1 MDTKTLKEIMLQQA
15 LTQSDIADILSVK
28 QQAVGQWFSRGSIP
42 AKYHYKLSKHFG
54 IPINGGELVS
64 SVIMDTQKETVDV
77 KKILNIKVSAG
88 NGYSTDGIDEY
99 SDNGTIAVSKDIIGH
114 TMDAEHIRAIQVDG
128 KSMLPTL
135 MPDEYVLIDIS
146 KNFYSGD
153 GLYVLN
159 YGGNLIVKRLQYL
172 PINNGTLEII
182 SDNKDF
188 KNYTISLSDDQT
200 TLYILGRVICQITK

>member
-1 MDTKTLKEIMLQQA
+1 MEAKTLKEIMLQKS
-15 LTQSDIADILSVK
+15 LTQLDIADILGIK
-28 QQAVGQWFSRGSIP
+28 QQAVGQWFTRNKIP
-42 AKYHYKLSKHFG
+42 DKYHYKLAKHFG
-54 IPINGGELVS
+54 LSTNIEDFGSPPSTETN
-64 SVIMDTQKETVDV
+64 KETVDV

-88 NGYSTDGIDEY
+88 SGYPIDSIDEY
-99 SDNGTIAVSKDIIGH
+99 SDDGTIAISRAIIGYPIKV
-114 TMDAEHIRAIQVDG
+114 ENIRAIRVDG

-135 MPDEYVLIDIS
+135 IPDEYVLFDIS

-172 PINNGTLEII
+172 PINNGTLDII

-188 KNYTISLSDDQT
+188 KSYKVSLSDDQT
-200 TLYILGRVICQITK
+200 TLYIVGKVICQITK

>member
-1 MDTKTLKEIMLQQA
+1 MEIQTLKEIMLQQA
-15 LTQSDIADILSVK
+15 LTQIDIASILGIK

-42 AKYHYKLSKHFG
+42 LKYHFKLSQHFG
-54 IPINGGELVS
+54 INKDIPELVKKPIEDN
-64 SVIMDTQKETVDV
+64 VEV

-88 NGYSTDGIDEY
+88 SGYDTTGIDEY
-99 SDNGTIAVSKDIIGH
+99 SDNGVISVSKHIIGH
-114 TMDAEHIRAIQVDG
+114 NNVDNMRAIKVDG

-135 MPDEYVLIDIS
+135 MPNEYVIIDITQ
-146 KNFYSGD
+146 NLYRGD
-153 GLYVLN
+153 GIYVLN

-188 KNYTISLSDDQT
+188 NSYKISLNDDQT
-200 TLYILGRVICQITK
+200 TLYIIGRVICQITK